1 MTRLLVIVALA
12 VAFGLTIAAPAAFAV
27 PGDPGAGS
35 GQGETKPKP
44 QQGECAGGVPVAEQV
59 CDALM
64 WSPLGEANPVDD
76 TVDAVVGAPGA
87 AARAIGGGVLDEVT
101 RWMTDGARWVTS
113 QIQGLITRTT
123 TPELEAR
130 WYRERFAGMAALG
143 GGLSVLVA
151 MIALASAAF
160 RRDPDALGAT
170 FIGMF
175 RAGIGTGVAV
185 ALVVLALGVADG
197 ITNWVAADAS
207 GRTAS
212 RFWGD
217 VASAWGG
224 ADHAGF
230 GSSAIA
236 FLFAV
241 VQVLAGVA
249 VWIELQLRQAGVY
262 VAVLFMPAA
271 LAASIWPALR
281 AWQSRLVGLLFVLIA
296 MKPVIVV
303 VLSLAGSAAA
313 AGGDADKDLGL
324 LIAAVMILVLAAF
337 VPWVLMLLVSMDSEG
352 AWTARTATEGMKSS
366 VGGAAG
372 RVGGVATS
380 LGRSHGAGGSPRG
393 EGLARSGGLGG
404 GGGGAAGSSG
414 PGGGSSAGGG
424 SSPGG
429 SGPRAGGPA
438 PAGTVA
444 AAAGL
449 VPPGAGKRRTGGGAS
464 QSSPGASSGTPAQQ
478 GPNGPGAGSGAGP
491 ASAKGA
497 ASPVLPSKPGVAASR
512 RRPSAPGGP
521 SPVSG

>member
-1 MTRLLVIVALA
+1 MIARLALASIVALT
-12 VAFGLTIAAPAAFAV
+12 LTGIASPAAQAV
-27 PGDPGAGS
+27 PSAPGNPGAGQTQPQEEPQPEP
-35 GQGETKPKP
+35 QGD
-44 QQGECAGGVPVAEQV
+44 CAGRLPVLEQL
-59 CDALM
+59 CDALL
-64 WSPLGEANPVDD
+64 WDPLGGRGPVND
-76 TVDAVVGAPGA
+76 TVDAVAGAPGA
-87 AARAIGGGVLDEVT
+87 AGRAVGGGALDQVT

-113 QIQGLITRTT
+113 KIQELIKKTT

-151 MIALASAAF
+151 MIALGSAGF

-175 RAGIGTGVAV
+175 RAGIGTGIVL
-185 ALVVLALGVADG
+185 ALVVLALSVADG

-207 GRTAS
+207 GQTAS

-217 VASAWGG
+217 VAGAWGSD
-224 ADHAGF
+224 DHAGF

-236 FLFAV
+236 FMFAV

-249 VWIELQLRQAGVY
+249 VWIEMQLRQAGIY

-271 LAASIWPALR
+271 LAAAIWPRLR
-281 AWQSRLVGLLFVLIA
+281 SWQERLVGLLFVMVA

-337 VPWVLMLLVSMDSEG
+337 VPWVLMMLVSINSEG
-352 AWTARTATEGMKSS
+352 AWTARTATGS
-366 VGGAAG
+366 VKGSVAGGAS
-372 RVGGVATS
+372 RVGGVATN
-380 LGRSHGAGGSPRG
+380 LGRSLGAGRSPRG
-393 EGLARSGGLGG
+393 GGLTRGAGPGGGRSG
-404 GGGGAAGSSG
+404 GGGGAPRSSG
-414 PGGGSSAGGG
+414 PGGGSPG
-424 SSPGG
+424 SGPSPGG
-429 SGPRAGGPA
+429 GGPSARGPA

-449 VPPGAGKRRTGGGAS
+449 VPPGGGKQRSGG
-464 QSSPGASSGTPAQQ
+464 SPGASPSAGAQQ
-478 GPNGPGAGSGAGP
+478 GPKASGGGPGGPGARPARPKGP
-491 ASAKGA
+491 A
-497 ASPVLPSKPGVAASR
+497 
-512 RRPSAPGGP
+512 APGGDRLDRHGLRDP
-521 SPVSG
+521 RDY

>member
-1 MTRLLVIVALA
+1 MTRLLVIVALS
-12 VAFGLTIAAPAAFAV
+12 VAFSLTIAAPSAFAV
-27 PGDPGAGS
+27 PGDPGGGG
-35 GQGETKPKP
+35 GQGQTKPKP
-44 QQGECAGGVPVAEQV
+44 QQGDCAGGVPVAEQL
-59 CDALM
+59 CDALL
-64 WSPLGEANPVDD
+64 WDPLGSANPVDD
-76 TVDAVVGAPGA
+76 AVDVVAGAPGA
-87 AARAIGGGVLDEVT
+87 AARAIGGGVLDQVT

-113 QIQGLITRTT
+113 QIQQLIKKTT
-123 TPELEAR
+123 TPELGAG

-143 GGLSVLVA
+143 GGLSALVA
-151 MIALASAAF
+151 MIALGSAAL

-175 RAGIGTGVAV
+175 RAGVGTGLVL

-217 VASAWGG
+217 VASAWGSG
-224 ADHAGF
+224 DHAGF

-236 FLFAV
+236 FMFAI
-241 VQVLAGVA
+241 VQVVAGVA
-249 VWIELQLRQAGVY
+249 VWIEMQLRQAGIY

-271 LAASIWPALR
+271 LAASIWPVLR

-352 AWTARTATEGMKSS
+352 AWTARTATEGVKGS
-366 VGGAAG
+366 VAGGAG

-380 LGRSHGAGGSPRG
+380 LGRSLGGGRSSQGGGLTRSPSPG
-393 EGLARSGGLGG
+393 GGLGG
-404 GGGGAAGSSG
+404 GGGARGSSG
-414 PGGGSSAGGG
+414 PGGGTSAGNGP
-424 SSPGG
+424 SLGG
-429 SGPRAGGPA
+429 SGPTGGPA

-449 VPPGAGKRRTGGGAS
+449 VPPGAGKRRASGGSPSASSSTPARQDSKASGGA
-464 QSSPGASSGTPAQQ
+464 
-478 GPNGPGAGSGAGP
+478 GPGAGWASGR
-491 ASAKGA
+491 GA
-497 ASPVLPSKPGVAASR
+497 ASPVSPSRPGARAPR
-512 RRPSAPGGP
+512 PRPSAPGGP
-521 SPVSG
+521 SPASG